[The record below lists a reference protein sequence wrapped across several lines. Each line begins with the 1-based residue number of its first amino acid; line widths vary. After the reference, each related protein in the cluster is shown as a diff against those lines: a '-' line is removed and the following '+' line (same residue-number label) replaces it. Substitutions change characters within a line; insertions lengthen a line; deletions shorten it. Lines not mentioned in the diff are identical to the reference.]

1 MGEKNDRLDRGQ
13 RVRESKG
20 AVIKSVKAGGAI
32 HDPLTLLSLPART
45 AVASI
50 LLHAPR
56 HAQCFAIWTERA
68 ATIEWD
74 KPVHVPTRMIPI
86 PMHKRCAS
94 CGGEFEEYD
103 DASV

>member
-1 MGEKNDRLDRGQ
+1 MGERNDRNSRGL
-13 RVRESKG
+13 RVRESKQ
-20 AVIKSVKAGGAI
+20 AVVRSVKAGGAI
-32 HDPLTLLSLPART
+32 NDPLTLLSLPART

-74 KPVHVPTRMIPI
+74 KPVEVPTRMIPT
-86 PMHKRCAS
+86 PRHKRCAT
-94 CGGEFEEYD
+94 CGGAFEDDD
-103 DASV
+103 DASF